1 MPYQVQRVCWQSC
14 GWYVNNIAECVHLA
28 PPGRWVI
35 VSDRRAVLTT
45 QIHSRQHLLGQ
56 RDSWVL
62 SRYKQKQKH
71 KYQKKG
77 CWGKDILLSA
87 IAVTAWPLSVRASWV
102 VSMQRWI
109 LFTSGGPHCDI
120 AASCADRQEK
130 YKHRN
135 TNTNT
140 TRIANMIQKNLHIGN
155 SHQKGISRHKA
166 QKSRVFINWQKFQ
179 PTSVFIFFFSFW
191 IIYLD
196 KFFEEYVI
204 FIFRKLELRSP
215 KLEQHNLWGGGTNC
229 VKGGSIK
236 DPFST

>member
-1 MPYQVQRVCWQSC
+1 MSIILPSVSTSPLPAVELLFR
-14 GWYVNNIAECVHLA
+14 
-28 PPGRWVI
+28 I
-35 VSDRRAVLTT
+35 VVLTT

-130 YKHRN
+130 YKH

-140 TRIANMIQKNLHIGN
+140 IRIANMIQKIYTLATVI
-155 SHQKGISRHKA
+155 R
-166 QKSRVFINWQKFQ
+166 RVFLGIRLRSLEFSLTGKNSSPLQ
-179 PTSVFIFFFSFW
+179 SLSFSFPSESY
-191 IIYLD
+191 I
-196 KFFEEYVI
+196 
-204 FIFRKLELRSP
+204 
-215 KLEQHNLWGGGTNC
+215 
-229 VKGGSIK
+229 
-236 DPFST
+236 

>member
-1 MPYQVQRVCWQSC
+1 MNHKVCKTLSVSDGNYWWLIMPYQVQRVCWQSC
-14 GWYVNNIAECVHLA
+14 GWYVNNIAKCVHLA

-87 IAVTAWPLSVRASWV
+87 IAVTAWQLSVTVSWV

-130 YKHRN
+130 YKH

-140 TRIANMIQKNLHIGN
+140 IRIANMIQKIYTLATVI
-155 SHQKGISRHKA
+155 R
-166 QKSRVFINWQKFQ
+166 RVFLGIRLRSLEFSLTGKNSSPLQ
-179 PTSVFIFFFSFW
+179 SLSFSFPSESY
-191 IIYLD
+191 I
-196 KFFEEYVI
+196 
-204 FIFRKLELRSP
+204 
-215 KLEQHNLWGGGTNC
+215 
-229 VKGGSIK
+229 
-236 DPFST
+236 